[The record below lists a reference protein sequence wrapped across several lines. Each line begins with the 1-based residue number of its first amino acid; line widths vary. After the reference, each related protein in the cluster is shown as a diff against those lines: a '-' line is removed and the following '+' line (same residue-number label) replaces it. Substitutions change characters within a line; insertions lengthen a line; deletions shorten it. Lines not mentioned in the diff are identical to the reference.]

1 MPVGASERRG
11 TPVVEYLAF
20 GLGDLLRKLIAT
32 SGCVERGLPPGL
44 FGLPFL
50 GREERV
56 FNLVEGEFDGQ
67 PGGRR
72 FGYAVQHQPRPADG
86 TQRGLLSGTQV
97 DVTFLVS
104 VERANVPGA
113 APLPPDALNAD
124 GVFLAFGSLD
134 SRVPVRQ
141 PLFDGVAAMVGAG
154 DPRRI
159 ISDAVPVV
167 QPPIAPLALGGR
179 GNVYLAGR
187 PRGDLPVFA
196 AGPGHRVGFDPAPP
210 EPLPAVLDGVDARGL
225 SPQRVAVDQNRT
237 FSEAHQGL
245 GDRPICSRF
254 RLTLSIATLSQGV
267 VTMPDNLRSRDVEG
281 YSVRINGQYIAGFG
295 LPFQRRR
302 LVSHDFSLRDVYAG
316 QPELLGTAL
325 VPWDAGLVQP
335 LKYGHVPV
343 PSAGAGIFIG
353 CWSHREQDGLGIR
366 MQVEDVA
373 ARIHQKAAG
382 DGRQAI
388 DSIARE
394 RQ

>member
-1 MPVGASERRG
+1 
-11 TPVVEYLAF
+11 
-20 GLGDLLRKLIAT
+20 
-32 SGCVERGLPPGL
+32 
-44 FGLPFL
+44 
-50 GREERV
+50 
-56 FNLVEGEFDGQ
+56 
-67 PGGRR
+67 
-72 FGYAVQHQPRPADG
+72 
-86 TQRGLLSGTQV
+86 
-97 DVTFLVS
+97 
-104 VERANVPGA
+104 
-113 APLPPDALNAD
+113 
-124 GVFLAFGSLD
+124 
-134 SRVPVRQ
+134 
-141 PLFDGVAAMVGAG
+141 MVGAG

-159 ISDAVPVV
+159 ILDAVPVV

-267 VTMPDNLRSRDVEG
+267 VTMPAIQRRAFVEG
-281 YSVRINGQYIAGFG
+281 YSVRMNGQYIAGFG

-302 LVSHDFSLRDVYAG
+302 LVSQDFSLRDVYAG

-366 MQVEDVA
+366 MQIEDVA

-382 DGRQAI
+382 DGRQVI

-394 RQ
+394 QR